1 MRPFI
6 FPVRQLRNQ
15 GLRLGV
21 IAYNRGP
28 RRGSNWRGLE
38 FSLLPFRSGTRFFW
52 IGPLTRGF
60 LLSEWKGA
68 DGPLF
73 SFKDGLIKMRD
84 ALIRLLEPPI
94 GALGFE

>member
-1 MRPFI
+1 MRPLSFLSGNCAI
-6 FPVRQLRNQ
+6 RVYARR
-15 GLRLGV
+15 V

-38 FSLLPFRSGTRFFW
+38 FSLLPFRLARDFLDWAPS
-52 IGPLTRGF
+52 RGF

-73 SFKDGLIKMRD
+73 VLKSWLYKN
-84 ALIRLLEPPI
+84 A
-94 GALGFE
+94 

>member
-6 FPVRQLRNQ
+6 FPVRRCAI
-15 GLRLGV
+15 RVYARRV

-38 FSLLPFRSGTRFFW
+38 FSLPPFLKWRAIFLDWAPS
-52 IGPLTRGF
+52 RGF

-73 SFKDGLIKMRD
+73 SFKDGLLKCVT
-84 ALIRLLEPPI
+84 P
-94 GALGFE
+94 